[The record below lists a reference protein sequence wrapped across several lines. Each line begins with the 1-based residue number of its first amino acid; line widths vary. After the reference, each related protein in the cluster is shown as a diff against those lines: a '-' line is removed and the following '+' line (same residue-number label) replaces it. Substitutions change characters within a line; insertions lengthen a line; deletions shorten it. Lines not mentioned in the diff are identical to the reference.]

1 LIKFILLDQNKIRK
15 QDLNRQEVTSMKR
28 AMLMVMV
35 LAVSVI
41 FVAAVMAAEQ
51 KAPASATPAAPK
63 LGKCS
68 GVIERVDVAR
78 KDFSVKSGMEEITFS
93 LSDTAKITE
102 GKKTLAFA
110 DLKKGQE
117 VTVEY
122 TKEGNKSVADVVSV
136 SAPKSTGM
144 KEKAPF

>member
-1 LIKFILLDQNKIRK
+1 
-15 QDLNRQEVTSMKR
+15 
-28 AMLMVMV
+28 MV

-63 LGKCS
+63 LEKYI

-78 KDFSVKSGMEEITFS
+78 KDFAVKSGKEEMTFS
-93 LSDTAKITE
+93 LSDKTKITE
-102 GKKTLAFA
+102 GKKTLALT

-122 TKEGNKSVADVVSV
+122 TKEGNKSVADMISV
-136 SAPKSTGM
+136 SAPKTTGM
-144 KEKAPF
+144 KEKAPSEKGY

>member
-1 LIKFILLDQNKIRK
+1 MR
-15 QDLNRQEVTSMKR
+15 RT
-28 AMLMVMV
+28 MLTVMV

-63 LGKCS
+63 LEKYI

-78 KDFSVKSGMEEITFS
+78 KDFAVKSGKEEMTFS
-93 LSDTAKITE
+93 LSDKTKITE
-102 GKKTLAFA
+102 GKKTLALT

-122 TKEGNKSVADVVSV
+122 TKEGNKSVADMISV
-136 SAPKSTGM
+136 SAPKTTGM
-144 KEKAPF
+144 KEKAPSEKGY

>member
-1 LIKFILLDQNKIRK
+1 MR
-15 QDLNRQEVTSMKR
+15 RT
-28 AMLMVMV
+28 MLTVMI

-63 LGKCS
+63 LEKYS

-78 KDFSVKSGMEEITFS
+78 KDFSVKNGKEEMTFS
-93 LSDTAKITE
+93 LSDKTKITE
-102 GKKTLAFA
+102 GQKTLAFT

-117 VTVEY
+117 VIVEY
-122 TKEGNKSVADVVSV
+122 TKEGNKSVADMVSV
-136 SAPKSTGM
+136 SAPKTTGM
-144 KEKAPF
+144 MKKAPY

>member
-1 LIKFILLDQNKIRK
+1 
-15 QDLNRQEVTSMKR
+15 
-28 AMLMVMV
+28 MLTVMV

-63 LGKCS
+63 LEKYI

-78 KDFSVKSGMEEITFS
+78 KDFAVKSGKEEMTFS
-93 LSDTAKITE
+93 LSDKTKITE
-102 GKKTLAFA
+102 GKKTLALT

-122 TKEGNKSVADVVSV
+122 TKEGNKSVADMISV
-136 SAPKSTGM
+136 SAPKTTGM
-144 KEKAPF
+144 KEKAPSEKGY

>member
-1 LIKFILLDQNKIRK
+1 MR
-15 QDLNRQEVTSMKR
+15 RT
-28 AMLMVMV
+28 MLTVMI

-63 LGKCS
+63 LEKYS

-78 KDFSVKSGMEEITFS
+78 KDFSVKNGKEEMTFS
-93 LSDTAKITE
+93 LSDKAKITE
-102 GKKTLAFA
+102 GQKTLALA

-122 TKEGNKSVADVVSV
+122 TKEGNKSVVDMVSV
-136 SAPKSTGM
+136 SAPKTTGM
-144 KEKAPF
+144 MKKSPY

>member
-1 LIKFILLDQNKIRK
+1 
-15 QDLNRQEVTSMKR
+15 MKR
-28 AMLMVMV
+28 TMLTVMV

-51 KAPASATPAAPK
+51 KAPAAGTPAAPK
-63 LGKCS
+63 LEKYS

-78 KDFSVKSGMEEITFS
+78 KDFAVKNGKEEMTFS
-93 LSDTAKITE
+93 LSDKAKITE
-102 GKKTLAFA
+102 GKKTLALA

-122 TKEGNKSVADVVSV
+122 SKEGNKSVAEMVSV
-136 SAPKSTGM
+136 SAPKTTGM
-144 KEKAPF
+144 REKAPSKKG